1 MANGFD
7 TTQLDKFGKDLLN
20 TAKKDFPKK
29 SKAFLRKEAR
39 KLNKKN
45 KATFVSKGIGEET
58 GNLKKGFKA
67 GKLYKYKGKELAI
80 RAYNSSPH
88 AHLLNDGWM
97 HKARN
102 GDEKFIPGFH
112 FIEESAQSFNS
123 EYYTDI
129 DEFLDE
135 VFD

>member
-1 MANGFD
+1 MNGFD
-7 TTQLDKFGKDLLN
+7 TKQLDKFSKGLLN
-20 TAKKDFPKK
+20 TAKNEYPKK
-29 SKAFLRKEAR
+29 TKAFLRKEVR
-39 KLNKKN
+39 KLNKQN
-45 KATFVSKGIGEET
+45 KQTFASKGIGEET

-112 FIEESAQSFNS
+112 FIEDSAQAFNS

-129 DEFLDE
+129 DGFLE
-135 VFD
+135 ELFD